1 MGLPMRFAAGEF
13 LLVILISGTLSSC
26 NRSHPDTRAAD
37 EQAIRGMY
45 DRYSAAVEAKD
56 VDAIMSFYIPDE
68 TLVAFDAFPPR
79 QYVGATAYR
88 KDYADFFA
96 AFPGPA
102 KSDASDIHVETSGP
116 LGYARGIDR
125 WVITGKD
132 GKPLEVVF
140 RFTDVLKKID
150 GKWLIVHEHL
160 SVPVDP
166 ATGQADFLSKP

>member
-1 MGLPMRFAAGEF
+1 MHPSDAAELHFETRAGGPDECGVLPACAG
-13 LLVILISGTLSSC
+13 S
-26 NRSHPDTRAAD
+26 RQDTR
-37 EQAIRGMY
+37 
-45 DRYSAAVEAKD
+45 V
-56 VDAIMSFYIPDE
+56 PDE
-68 TLVAFDAFPPR
+68 SLVAFDAFPPR

-102 KSDASDIHVETSGP
+102 KSQASDVYVETSGP
-116 LGYARGIDR
+116 LGYARGFDR

-140 RFTDVLKKID
+140 RF
-150 GKWLIVHEHL
+150 HEHL

-166 ATGQADFLSKP
+166 VTGQADFLSKP